1 MSTAHPQTTGR
12 DEAGQDEAG
21 QASPLQ
27 AGAGLDQPLTAPEV
41 PVDLAPLA
49 AVLSPGALVEDADII
64 AAHTQD
70 RAVFAPSG
78 RARALIRARS
88 TEDVQEA
95 LRFAHEHRLPVI
107 PQGALTGLSG
117 GANGIDGALLLNV
130 AQLDDILDIDTVE
143 QTATV
148 QPGVINR
155 ALKGALAQH
164 GLAYPPDPGSVD
176 ISTIGGNVATNAGGL
191 CCVKYGVTKDYVR
204 RLTVVLADGSIT
216 TVGRPTAKGVA
227 GLDLAGLFV
236 GSEGTLGVVVE
247 IVVDLIPAIPDPITG
262 VALFDDIRA
271 AARTITEFMSSG
283 VRPSLL

>member
-1 MSTAHPQTTGR
+1 GGSPARPGLRRPAQRGELRVAVDGGARRARVRGGVPGPRPGRPRPGPRHPRDRGPPGGDGPSGRRRGRLPAGAQRMSTAHPQTTGR
-12 DEAGQDEAG
+12 DEAGPDEAG
-21 QASPLQ
+21 QASPRQ
-27 AGAGLDQPLTAPEV
+27 AGAGPDQPLTAPEV

-155 ALKGALAQH
+155 ALKDALAPH

-204 RLTVVLADGSIT
+204 R
-216 TVGRPTAKGVA
+216 
-227 GLDLAGLFV
+227 
-236 GSEGTLGVVVE
+236 
-247 IVVDLIPAIPDPITG
+247 
-262 VALFDDIRA
+262 
-271 AARTITEFMSSG
+271 
-283 VRPSLL
+283 